1 MFSSIQDGT
10 YEEGISSIELYP
22 IHHLDDHEFF
32 PGDFVIRADSSDPR
46 TYGVIQRMDHAERV
60 AVVKW
65 FEAYSYAGEQ
75 KPKELEE
82 AEMSVFDIKDHP
94 DFRFRPGTIVIRVA
108 NLADQSCGAGQIMD
122 NYPDGQVRVWWANST
137 ITACWPQD
145 LFRLGEY
152 DSDEGEIWDD
162 NGANSEVEDGEDE
175 DDQASDSSWVTETEE
190 EVMNE
195 SQSGTESVHRY
206 QTIGK
211 LIDKIQ
217 STLVKT
223 RETIVAS
230 GSVSIENGIANSPS
244 VAKLVNNE
252 QPSLTKKL
260 LLIYKDCQ

>member
-1 MFSSIQDGT
+1 M
-10 YEEGISSIELYP
+10 
-22 IHHLDDHEFF
+22 DDHEFF

-108 NLADQSCGAGQIMD
+108 NLAGQSCGAGQIMD

-137 ITACWPQD
+137 MTACWPQD

-162 NGANSEVEDGEDE
+162 NGVNSDVEEGEEEDE
-175 DDQASDSSWVTETEE
+175 PASDSSWVTETEE
-190 EVMNE
+190 EVNE
-195 SQSGTESVHRY
+195 SQAGPDSVHRY
-206 QTIGK
+206 HTIGK

-230 GSVSIENGIANSPS
+230 GSVSIENGVANSPS

>member
-1 MFSSIQDGT
+1 M
-10 YEEGISSIELYP
+10 
-22 IHHLDDHEFF
+22 
-32 PGDFVIRADSSDPR
+32 IRGDSSDPR

-75 KPKELEE
+75 RPKELEE

-108 NLADQSCGAGQIMD
+108 NLAGQSCGAGQIMD

-162 NGANSEVEDGEDE
+162 PAVNSDIDDGED
-175 DDQASDSSWVTETEE
+175 DDDGASDSSWVTETEE
-190 EVMNE
+190 EVNE
-195 SQSGTESVHRY
+195 SHTGQECVHRY
-206 QTIGK
+206 HTIGK

-230 GSVSIENGIANSPS
+230 GSVSVQIENGNVNT

-252 QPSLTKKL
+252 QPGLTKKL
-260 LLIYKDCQ
+260 LLIYKDCQYVNHFYLFNYIKN

>member
-1 MFSSIQDGT
+1 MT
-10 YEEGISSIELYP
+10 K
-22 IHHLDDHEFF
+22 
-32 PGDFVIRADSSDPR
+32 ADSSDPR
-46 TYGVIQRMDHAERV
+46 TYGVIQKMDHAERV
-60 AVVKW
+60 AIVKW

-82 AEMSVFDIKDHP
+82 GETSVFDIKDHP

-108 NLADQSCGAGQIMD
+108 NLAGQSCGAGQIMD

-152 DSDEGEIWDD
+152 DSDEGEIWDN
-162 NGANSEVEDGEDE
+162 NGANSDMEDGEEE
-175 DDQASDSSWVTETEE
+175 DDDAASDSSWVTETEE
-190 EVMNE
+190 ELNE
-195 SQSGTESVHRY
+195 SQSHTGPDSVHRY
-206 QTIGK
+206 HTIGK

-230 GSVSIENGIANSPS
+230 GSVSIENDSGIANSPS
-244 VAKLVNNE
+244 VAKLLVNSE

-260 LLIYKDCQ
+260 LMIYKDCQ